1 MPPTTLRRRI
11 RNDPLILPFYLP
23 ALIVAIANGML
34 VPVVP
39 LYAAS
44 FGVSYGSIGLLLAG
58 EALGALLSDI
68 PAGMLIRRGG
78 TRRAMLLG
86 LLCTVLA
93 TAALFWAGSVA
104 EALIYRLLAGIGMAL
119 LSVSRHAYVAGM
131 TAVANRGRAISLFG
145 GTMRIGRFAGPAI
158 GGTFAAAL
166 GLRAAFVLASGA
178 YAVALVVVALF
189 LHPEQAASEA
199 GAPKPAP
206 RRTTILSDL
215 RKRYRL
221 LATAGAAQILA
232 MAIRAGRRTIIPLY
246 AADVICL
253 DVQAIGYIVSI
264 SSAVDMSLFYPA
276 GLIMDRLGRKYAIVP
291 SFLIQALGMALVPFT
306 ATYAGLLAVSVLMGF
321 GNGLG
326 SGTMMTLG
334 ADLAPEGARGEFLGV
349 WRLIGD
355 IGITGGPLA
364 VGGVADLFALH
375 MSAWVVAGIGLAAG
389 LVFGLLVP
397 ETLNRQ
403 HHTAP
408 G

>member
-246 AADVICL
+246 AADVIGL
-253 DVQAIGYIVSI
+253 DVRAIGYIVSI

-306 ATYAGLLAVSVLMGF
+306 ATFAGLLAVSVLMGF